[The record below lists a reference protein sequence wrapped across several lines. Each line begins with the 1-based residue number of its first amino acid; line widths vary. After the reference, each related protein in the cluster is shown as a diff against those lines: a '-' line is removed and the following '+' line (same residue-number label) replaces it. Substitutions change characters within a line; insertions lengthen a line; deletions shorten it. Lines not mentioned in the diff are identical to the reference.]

1 MSKKEEDKFHGDFGS
16 MTPEEQDAIIN
27 PKHYKILSEA
37 TMLLFLNT
45 GMEYMD
51 IMRYALSKHK
61 GVIAHVLGQ
70 VFKYSF
76 RLGGKDDALQDAKK
90 IAWYG
95 NRLVEEIEFERGITK
110 LEPRGEY
117 PKDPGTTFGILHA
130 DGSLTPISQNGKHG
144 KRVKKQTVD
153 EKLRSVIVF
162 MENHPYNSIAFR
174 PFIQDLREAKE
185 FFKKEGV
192 TD

>member
-1 MSKKEEDKFHGDFGS
+1 MSKEDKFHGDFGS

-27 PKHYKILSEA
+27 PKHYKILSAA
-37 TMLLFLNT
+37 TMLLFLKT

-51 IMRYALSKHK
+51 IMRYTLSKHK

-110 LEPRGEY
+110 VEPRGEY
-117 PKDPGTTFGILHA
+117 PTRGRAELLKFKEDEK
-130 DGSLTPISQNGKHG
+130 N
-144 KRVKKQTVD
+144 QTVD
-153 EKLRSVIVF
+153 ARLHTLINFMYINHNNNLSLR
-162 MENHPYNSIAFR
+162 PY
-174 PFIQDLREAKE
+174 IQDLRVAKE
-185 FFKKEGV
+185 AFKMQGV

>member
-1 MSKKEEDKFHGDFGS
+1 MSKEDKFHGDFGS
-16 MTPEEQDAIIN
+16 MTPEEQDAVIN
-27 PKHYKILSEA
+27 PKHYKILSAA
-37 TMLLFLNT
+37 TMLLFLKT

-110 LEPRGEY
+110 VEPRGEY
-117 PKDPGTTFGILHA
+117 SAKEDLTAEQIKRLASGQNVIVEVKEEGVRFM
-130 DGSLTPISQNGKHG
+130 DGSTS
-144 KRVKKQTVD
+144 
-153 EKLRSVIVF
+153 SVL
-162 MENHPYNSIAFR
+162 Y
-174 PFIQDLREAKE
+174 
-185 FFKKEGV
+185 
-192 TD
+192 

>member
-1 MSKKEEDKFHGDFGS
+1 MTKEDKFHGDFAALS
-16 MTPEEQDAIIN
+16 EEDQDAIIN
-27 PKHYKILSEA
+27 PKHYKIISKEELIHFKDKG
-37 TMLLFLNT
+37 L
-45 GMEYMD
+45 EYLD

-110 LEPRGEY
+110 VEPRGEY
-117 PKDPGTTFGILHA
+117 PKGRSDQLLVFKE
-130 DGSLTPISQNGKHG
+130 NGDDH
-144 KRVKKQTVD
+144 
-153 EKLRSVIVF
+153 
-162 MENHPYNSIAFR
+162 
-174 PFIQDLREAKE
+174 
-185 FFKKEGV
+185 
-192 TD
+192 

>member
-1 MSKKEEDKFHGDFGS
+1 MSKEDKFHGDFAALS
-16 MTPEEQDAIIN
+16 EEDQDAIIN
-27 PKHYKILSEA
+27 PKHYKIISKEELIHFKDKG
-37 TMLLFLNT
+37 L
-45 GMEYMD
+45 EYLD

-110 LEPRGEY
+110 VEPRGEY
-117 PKDPGTTFGILHA
+117 PTTGRAELKKFKE
-130 DGSLTPISQNGKHG
+130 DE
-144 KRVKKQTVD
+144 KKQTVD
-153 EKLRSVIVF
+153 AKLHTLINF
-162 MENHPYNSIAFR
+162 MHYTYKDNISLRPY
-174 PFIQDLREAKE
+174 IQDLRVAKE
-185 FFKKEGV
+185 VFRKLGV
-192 TD
+192 KD